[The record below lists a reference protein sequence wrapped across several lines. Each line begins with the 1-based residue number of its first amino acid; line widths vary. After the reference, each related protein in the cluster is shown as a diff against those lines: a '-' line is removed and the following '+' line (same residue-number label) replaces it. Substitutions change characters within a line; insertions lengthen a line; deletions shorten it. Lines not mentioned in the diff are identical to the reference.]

1 MLLALAR
8 CWLQLT
14 PRAAVEALPHRRGVF
29 CTAMSRCV
37 LLLTDLNHL
46 KSHESHE
53 SHLKSHVVSSLFLD
67 VSCSPRSYSLFMA
80 FHVECQYLGPLHL
93 RAFLSIPADSALPA
107 TLFLNDASSQLA
119 TGTEQSSIV

>member
-8 CWLQLT
+8 CWLQPT
-14 PRAAVEALPHRRGVF
+14 PRAAVEALPHRRGVL
-29 CTAMSRCV
+29 CTAMSQCV

-46 KSHESHE
+46 K

-67 VSCSPRSYSLFMA
+67 VSCLPRSYSLFMA